1 MDLAIHDLNR
11 HKGRFIA
18 TVIGV
23 GLLFAVVLSFNGIYR
38 GFLEEGLSFIK
49 TTNADLWVVER
60 NKGGPI
66 NEQSILPEFYHYSVA
81 AMAGVAQA
89 SPLIYFPVERE
100 IQGKKRRFAVIGY
113 DVFGGLG
120 GPQDIVAGRGI
131 SQAHYEMVAHQKL
144 GVKVGDM
151 VNLGLHTYRVVGLT
165 SKGSDVDG
173 EPLVYLS
180 LPDAQEVLFQRDNE
194 EIRNQRQRL
203 WQSLTRSAGFSP
215 AEADKY
221 LPRLL
226 PDTHIINA
234 VVVKLAPGAD
244 AEAVSRQIQ
253 KWLYLSVYTT
263 DQQINLMLQGKL
275 AKPKAQT
282 VLFRIILFTVSIVI
296 ISLVIYTFT
305 MEKIRSIAVM
315 KLIGAPNWAIIRM
328 VLEESLL
335 LTCSSFLVGLILISN
350 TYQFFPRRVVLLPGD
365 HLMTLLIALLGA
377 ILASGLGVRQAL
389 KTEPALALGGQ

>member
-1 MDLAIHDLNR
+1 MS
-11 HKGRFIA
+11 
-18 TVIGV
+18 V
-23 GLLFAVVLSFNGIYR
+23 S
-38 GFLEEGLSFIK
+38 LEERC
-49 TTNADLWVVER
+49 AC
-60 NKGGPI
+60 
-66 NEQSILPEFYHYSVA
+66 
-81 AMAGVAQA
+81 
-89 SPLIYFPVERE
+89 
-100 IQGKKRRFAVIGY
+100 RRSRFFCG
-113 DVFGGLG
+113 
-120 GPQDIVAGRGI
+120 
-131 SQAHYEMVAHQKL
+131 HKKL

-151 VNLGLHTYRVVGLT
+151 IPLGLHTYRVVGLT
-165 SKGSDVDG
+165 SQGSDVDG

-203 WQSLTRSAGFSP
+203 SRTLTRSAGFSG
-215 AEADKY
+215 AQADKY
-221 LPRLL
+221 LPLLL

-244 AEAVSRQIQ
+244 AQAVSKQIQ

-263 DQQINLMLQGKL
+263 DQQVDLMLKGKL

-282 VLFRIILFTVSIVI
+282 TMFRIILFTVSIVI
-296 ISLVIYTFT
+296 ISLVIYTLT

-315 KLIGAPNWAIIRM
+315 KLIGAPNLVIIRM

-335 LTCSSFLVGLILISN
+335 LTCGSFLFGLVLISN
-350 TYQFFPRRVVLLPGD
+350 TYQFFPRRVVLLAGD
-365 HLMTLLIALLGA
+365 DLITFLIALLGA